1 MKKFLVM
8 ILCVCMM
15 MLILPMVAL
24 AEETVPVVTV
34 DLTGVIVSVM
44 VLVFDLILGW
54 VAKAYLPSLKAWLD
68 EKTTAQQ
75 QARIY
80 DLIEKLVLA
89 AEQII
94 GRGFGSDKFEYVRRE
109 LEMRGIR
116 VDREMIE
123 AAVKEMNDKALK
135 IMGETLSVEDAMEV
149 ELGKGVEARQK
160 DDGTLVIARAETFGE
175 EEAEIEGE

>member
-1 MKKFLVM
+1 MKKFM
-8 ILCVCMM
+8 AIIMCMM
-15 MLILPMVAL
+15 MLILPVAAM
-24 AEETVPVVTV
+24 AEEAAPDVTV

-44 VLVFDLILGW
+44 VLVFDLLLGW

-94 GRGFGSDKFEYVRRE
+94 GKGFGSDKFEYVRRE

-135 IMGETLSVEDAMEV
+135 VVGETLEVEDAMEV
-149 ELGKGVEARQK
+149 ELGEGVEARQK
-160 DDGTLVIARAETFGE
+160 DDGTLLIARVETFGE
-175 EEAEIEGE
+175 EETKIEGE